1 MGTREDKAYKK
12 HYERETSENKAVR
25 NAMLKPFKSMKK
37 VVTDFMSNTKKRK
50 AENEKNKATLKKPK
64 KQGY

>member
-1 MGTREDKAYKK
+1 
-12 HYERETSENKAVR
+12 
-25 NAMLKPFKSMKK
+25 MLKPFKSMKK
-37 VVTDFMSNTKKRK
+37 VVTDFMSTTKKRK

>member
-37 VVTDFMSNTKKRK
+37 VVTDFMSTTKKRK
-50 AENEKNKATLKKPK
+50 EAETTNRKTLKK
-64 KQGY
+64 